1 MVQVWAEGPKA
12 PGAARPE
19 RACGAHLRTFSKVNK
34 VDRLKIAVKFL
45 IALGLSL
52 LLVWVVRTFAFTVFT
67 VPAGGLPPQL
77 KAGTRVIVNR
87 IDCDFFNRGEVVVFR
102 DSVLAPYKNQGRS
115 QAGNQGRS
123 QAGNQGWSQPRK
135 FVSEAYFI
143 GRIEKLP
150 GDTILVDTASYV
162 IPTVCCRRC
171 GCKDCRFYLLKTP
184 AGQQLVHKH
193 QMIGKAYKLF

>member
-1 MVQVWAEGPKA
+1 M
-12 PGAARPE
+12 
-19 RACGAHLRTFSKVNK
+19 
-34 VDRLKIAVKFL
+34 KIAVKFL

-52 LLVWVVRTFAFTVFT
+52 LLVWAVRTFAFTVFT

-77 KAGTRVIVNR
+77 KAGNRVIVNR
-87 IDCDFFNRGEVVVFR
+87 IDCDFFNRGDVVVFT
-102 DSVLAPYKNQGRS
+102 DSVFAPAKNQAKVKGQR
-115 QAGNQGRS
+115 QALPQV
-123 QAGNQGWSQPRK
+123 RK

-150 GDTILVDTASYV
+150 GDTILIDTVEYI
-162 IPTVCCRRC
+162 IPTVCCKRC

-184 AGQQLVHKH
+184 TGQQVVHKH

>member
-1 MVQVWAEGPKA
+1 M
-12 PGAARPE
+12 
-19 RACGAHLRTFSKVNK
+19 
-34 VDRLKIAVKFL
+34 KIAVKFL

-52 LLVWVVRTFAFTVFT
+52 LLVWAVRTYAFTVFT

-77 KAGTRVIVNR
+77 QAGNRVIVNR
-87 IDCDFFNRGEVVVFR
+87 IDCDFFNRGDVVVFT
-102 DSVLAPYKNQGRS
+102 DSVFAPAKNQAKVKGQR
-115 QAGNQGRS
+115 QVGNQV
-123 QAGNQGWSQPRK
+123 QPNPRK

-150 GDTILVDTASYV
+150 GDMICIDTVKYI
-162 IPTVCCRRC
+162 IPTVCCKRC

-184 AGQQLVHKH
+184 TGQQLVHKH

>member
-1 MVQVWAEGPKA
+1 M
-12 PGAARPE
+12 
-19 RACGAHLRTFSKVNK
+19 
-34 VDRLKIAVKFL
+34 KIAVKFL

-52 LLVWVVRTFAFTVFT
+52 LLVWAVRTYVFTVFT

-77 KAGTRVIVNR
+77 KAGNRVIVNR
-87 IDCDFFNRGEVVVFR
+87 IDCDFFNRGEVVVFT
-102 DSVLAPYKNQGRS
+102 DSVFAPVENQGQS
-115 QAGNQGRS
+115 QV
-123 QAGNQGWSQPRK
+123 RK
-135 FVSEAYFI
+135 FVSKAYFI

-150 GDTILVDTASYV
+150 GDTILVDTVKYI

-184 AGQQLVHKH
+184 TGQQLVHKH

>member
-1 MVQVWAEGPKA
+1 M
-12 PGAARPE
+12 
-19 RACGAHLRTFSKVNK
+19 
-34 VDRLKIAVKFL
+34 KIAVKFL

-52 LLVWVVRTFAFTVFT
+52 LLVWAVRTFAFTVFT

-77 KAGTRVIVNR
+77 KAGNRVIVNR
-87 IDCDFFNRGEVVVFR
+87 IDCDFFNRGDVVVFT
-102 DSVLAPYKNQGRS
+102 DSVFAPVKNQGQS
-115 QAGNQGRS
+115 QAGSQGQSQAKGQS
-123 QAGNQGWSQPRK
+123 QAGSPAQLQARK

-150 GDTILVDTASYV
+150 GDTICIDTVKYV
-162 IPTVCCRRC
+162 IPTVCCKRC

-184 AGQQLVHKH
+184 AGEQLVHKH

>member
-1 MVQVWAEGPKA
+1 M
-12 PGAARPE
+12 
-19 RACGAHLRTFSKVNK
+19 
-34 VDRLKIAVKFL
+34 KIAVKFL

-77 KAGTRVIVNR
+77 QAGNRVIVNR
-87 IDCDFFNRGEVVVFR
+87 IDCDFFNRGDVVVFT
-102 DSVLAPYKNQGRS
+102 DSVFAPVKKQAQS
-115 QAGNQGRS
+115 QAGSQGQS
-123 QAGNQGWSQPRK
+123 QAQPQARK

-150 GDTILVDTASYV
+150 GDTILIDTVKYI
-162 IPTVCCRRC
+162 IPTVCCKRC

-184 AGQQLVHKH
+184 TGQQVVHKH

>member
-1 MVQVWAEGPKA
+1 M
-12 PGAARPE
+12 
-19 RACGAHLRTFSKVNK
+19 
-34 VDRLKIAVKFL
+34 KIAVKFL

-52 LLVWVVRTFAFTVFT
+52 LLVWAVRTYAFTVFT

-77 KAGTRVIVNR
+77 KAGNRVIVNR
-87 IDCDFFNRGEVVVFR
+87 IDCDFFNRGEVVVFT
-102 DSVLAPYKNQGRS
+102 DSVFAPVENQGQS
-115 QAGNQGRS
+115 QV
-123 QAGNQGWSQPRK
+123 RK
-135 FVSEAYFI
+135 FVSKAYFI

-150 GDTILVDTASYV
+150 GDTILVDTVKYV

-184 AGQQLVHKH
+184 TGQQLVHKH

>member
-1 MVQVWAEGPKA
+1 M
-12 PGAARPE
+12 
-19 RACGAHLRTFSKVNK
+19 
-34 VDRLKIAVKFL
+34 
-45 IALGLSL
+45 

-77 KAGTRVIVNR
+77 QAGNRVIVNR
-87 IDCDFFNRGEVVVFR
+87 IDCDFFNRGDVVVFT
-102 DSVLAPYKNQGRS
+102 DSVFAPVKKQAQS
-115 QAGNQGRS
+115 QAGSQGQS
-123 QAGNQGWSQPRK
+123 QAQPQARK

-150 GDTILVDTASYV
+150 GDTILIDTVKYI
-162 IPTVCCRRC
+162 IPTVCCKRC

-184 AGQQLVHKH
+184 IGQQVVHKH

>member
-1 MVQVWAEGPKA
+1 M
-12 PGAARPE
+12 
-19 RACGAHLRTFSKVNK
+19 
-34 VDRLKIAVKFL
+34 KIAVKFL

-52 LLVWVVRTFAFTVFT
+52 LLVWAVRTYAFTVFT

-87 IDCDFFNRGEVVVFR
+87 IDCDFFNRGDVVVFT
-102 DSVLAPYKNQGRS
+102 DSVFAPAKNQGQKQAGTQS
-115 QAGNQGRS
+115 QAQS
-123 QAGNQGWSQPRK
+123 QARK

-150 GDTILVDTASYV
+150 GDTILIDTVKYI
-162 IPTVCCRRC
+162 IPTVCCKRC

-184 AGQQLVHKH
+184 TGQQVVHKH

>member
-1 MVQVWAEGPKA
+1 M
-12 PGAARPE
+12 
-19 RACGAHLRTFSKVNK
+19 
-34 VDRLKIAVKFL
+34 KIAVKFL

-52 LLVWVVRTFAFTVFT
+52 LLVWAVRTFAFTVFT

-77 KAGTRVIVNR
+77 KAGNRVIVNR
-87 IDCDFFNRGEVVVFR
+87 IDCDFFNRGDVVVFT
-102 DSVLAPYKNQGRS
+102 DSVFAPVKNQG
-115 QAGNQGRS
+115 QN
-123 QAGNQGWSQPRK
+123 QPRK
-135 FVSEAYFI
+135 FVTEAYFI

-150 GDTILVDTASYV
+150 GDTIRIDTVQYI

-184 AGQQLVHKH
+184 AGQQVVHKH